1 MKKNLPAI
9 LLSIAFSAVVSFAV
23 AALFLYIGLGSK
35 VAATGNDLL
44 SEDGQSTIAGEG
56 VVYVNIDSLVR
67 GYDMYFDLQNEFEAK
82 AKKKDGDFTARMKK
96 FESDARDFQEKVEKG
111 LVTRS
116 QAQQLQEGLAKREQE
131 LLQLRQQLQSELQEE
146 ESVMLRQIQNNIQTY
161 INEYN
166 KDKKHSLI
174 LSTSGSNVVL
184 YGNPELNITSEV
196 LAGLN
201 DTYVKARK
209 SK

>member
-1 MKKNLPAI
+1 LGDRN
-9 LLSIAFSAVVSFAV
+9 VSSGEVQPLA
-23 AALFLYIGLGSK
+23 
-35 VAATGNDLL
+35 
-44 SEDGQSTIAGEG
+44 DGQSAVAGEG

-67 GYDMYFDLQNEFEAK
+67 GYDMYFDLQKEFEAK

-116 QAQQLQEGLAKREQE
+116 QAQQLQEGLAKREQD

-146 ESVMLRQIQNNIQTY
+146 ESVMLRQIQNNIQSY

-166 KDKKHSLI
+166 KNKKYTLI
-174 LSTSGSNVVL
+174 LSTSGSNVIL
-184 YGNPELNITSEV
+184 YGDPTLNITSEV
-196 LAGLN
+196 LTGLN
-201 DTYVKARK
+201 ETYVKARK
-209 SK
+209 NK

>member
-1 MKKNLPAI
+1 MKKNFPTI
-9 LLSIAFSAVVSFAV
+9 LSGIALAAV
-23 AALFLYIGLGSK
+23 AALFAYLALGNKNTLTSE
-35 VAATGNDLL
+35 AQP
-44 SEDGQSTIAGEG
+44 SEDGQSTLAGEG

-67 GYDMYFDLQNEFEAK
+67 GYDMYFDLQKEFEAK
-82 AKKKDGDFTARMKK
+82 AKKKDGNFTARMKK

-146 ESVMLRQIQNNIQTY
+146 EGVMLRQIQNNIQTY
-161 INEYN
+161 ISEYN
-166 KDKKHSLI
+166 KDKKYSLI

-184 YGNPELNITSEV
+184 YGNPALNITPEV
-196 LAGLN
+196 LTGLN
-201 DTYVKARK
+201 ETYVKAKK

>member
-1 MKKNLPAI
+1 MKKIFPTIISVAALA
-9 LLSIAFSAVVSFAV
+9 AVG
-23 AALFLYIGLGSK
+23 ALFLYVVQGSK
-35 VAATGNDLL
+35 NASTNGAQP
-44 SEDGQSTIAGEG
+44 SSDGHNTTAGEG

-67 GYDMYFDLQNEFEAK
+67 GYDMYFDLQQEFEAK

-96 FESDARDFQEKVEKG
+96 FETDARDFQEKVEKG

-131 LLQLRQQLQSELQEE
+131 LVQLRQQLQGELQEE
-146 ESVMLRQIQNNIQTY
+146 ESVMLRQIQNNIQRY
-161 INEYN
+161 IIEYN
-166 KDKKHSLI
+166 KGKRHSLI

-184 YGNPELNITSEV
+184 YGDPALNITSEV
-196 LAGLN
+196 LDGLN
-201 DTYVKARK
+201 EAYVKARK

>member
-1 MKKNLPAI
+1 MKKIFPSVISVVALA
-9 LLSIAFSAVVSFAV
+9 AVVALGLYV
-23 AALFLYIGLGSK
+23 ALGNRN
-35 VAATGNDLL
+35 VPAGEVQPP
-44 SEDGQSTIAGEG
+44 EDGQNAIAGEG

-67 GYDMYFDLQNEFEAK
+67 GYDLYFDLQKEFEAK

-131 LLQLRQQLQSELQEE
+131 LMQLRQQLQSELQEE
-146 ESVMLRQIQNNIQTY
+146 EAVMLRQIQNNIQNY
-161 INEYN
+161 ITEYN
-166 KDKKHSLI
+166 KDKKYTLI

-184 YGNPELNITSEV
+184 YGDPELNITSEV
-196 LAGLN
+196 LNGLN
-201 DTYVKARK
+201 ETYVKAWK

>member
-1 MKKNLPAI
+1 MKKIFPTIISAI
-9 LLSIAFSAVVSFAV
+9 ALAAVVALSLYVILGNKSSF
-23 AALFLYIGLGSK
+23 
-35 VAATGNDLL
+35 TGAQP
-44 SEDGQSTIAGEG
+44 SEAGQSAIVGEG

-67 GYDMYFDLQNEFEAK
+67 GYDMYFDLQKEFEVK

-146 ESVMLRQIQNNIQTY
+146 ESVMLRQIQNNIQSY
-161 INEYN
+161 ISEYN
-166 KDKKHSLI
+166 KDKSYSLI

-184 YGNPELNITSEV
+184 YGNPALNITTEV
-196 LAGLN
+196 LTGLN
-201 DTYVKARK
+201 ETYVKARK
-209 SK
+209 TK

>member
-1 MKKNLPAI
+1 MRKNFPTI
-9 LLSIAFSAVVSFAV
+9 ISVIALAAVV
-23 AALFLYIGLGSK
+23 ALCLYVVLGSK
-35 VAATGNDLL
+35 SISTDELQTSADK
-44 SEDGQSTIAGEG
+44 QSTIAGEG
-56 VVYVNIDSLVR
+56 VVYVNIDSLMR

-82 AKKKDGDFTARMKK
+82 AKKKDGDFTARMRK

-131 LLQLRQQLQSELQEE
+131 LLQLRQQLQNELQEE

-161 INEYN
+161 IKEYN
-166 KDKKHSLI
+166 KDKKYSLI
-174 LSTSGSNVVL
+174 LSATGNAVVL
-184 YGNPELNITSEV
+184 YGDPALNITSEV

-201 DTYVKARK
+201 ETYVKARK

>member
-1 MKKNLPAI
+1 MKKNFPLI
-9 LLSIAFSAVVSFAV
+9 LSGIALAAVV
-23 AALFLYIGLGSK
+23 ALFVYVI
-35 VAATGNDLL
+35 VGNRNVPVGDDQP
-44 SEDGQSTIAGEG
+44 SGNEQSALAGEG

-67 GYDMYFDLQNEFEAK
+67 GYDMYFDLQKEFEEK
-82 AKKKDGDFTARMKK
+82 AKKKDGDFTARMRK

-146 ESVMLRQIQNNIQTY
+146 ESVMLRQIQNNIQSY
-161 INEYN
+161 VSEYN
-166 KDKKHSLI
+166 KDKKYSLI
-174 LSTSGSNVVL
+174 LSTSGSTVVL
-184 YGNPELNITSEV
+184 FGDPALNITSEV

-201 DTYVKARK
+201 ETYVKARK

>member
-1 MKKNLPAI
+1 MKKNFPTI
-9 LLSIAFSAVVSFAV
+9 LSGIALAAVV
-23 AALFLYIGLGSK
+23 ALFVYVVLGGKNVS
-35 VAATGNDLL
+35 TGEAQL
-44 SEDGQSTIAGEG
+44 SGGGQGTIAGEG
-56 VVYVNIDSLVR
+56 VVYVNIDSLMR
-67 GYDMYFDLQNEFEAK
+67 GYDMYFDLQKEFEVK

-131 LLQLRQQLQSELQEE
+131 LLALRQQLQGELQEE
-146 ESVMLRQIQNNIQTY
+146 EGVMLRQIQNNIQTY
-161 INEYN
+161 ITEYN
-166 KDKKHSLI
+166 KDKKYSLI
-174 LSTSGSNVVL
+174 LSTSGASVVL
-184 YGNPELNITSEV
+184 YGEPALNITSEV

-201 DTYVKARK
+201 EAYVKARK